1 MEKRSLFNKCYGIS
15 PCLSPC
21 TSINSK
27 WIKDLKISGL
37 IPETL
42 KLMQEIARNKL
53 EIIVTGSD
61 FLSRTQV
68 AL

>member
-1 MEKRSLFNKCYGIS
+1 MLWDISMQKTQSRSMSS
-15 PCLSPC
+15 PY
-21 TSINSK
+21 TRINSK

-37 IPETL
+37 RPETL

>member
-1 MEKRSLFNKCYGIS
+1 MLWDISMQKTRSRSIS
-15 PCLSPC
+15 SPC
-21 TSINSK
+21 TRINSK

-37 IPETL
+37 RPETL

-53 EIIVTGSD
+53 EIIVIDTD
-61 FLSRTQV
+61 FLNRTQV